1 MCVCLQLFG
10 MMESLGVEADRVTFH
25 SLMIN
30 SSSEYIEALMEAMR
44 DTGQYSSLLCLVSA
58 HHVSLC
64 LAMSHCALLCLAISH
79 CVLLCL
85 TLSRYALL
93 CLTVSHCVLLYHT
106 APCYASLCLTISHVT
121 GIGVCTETINLLLKA
136 KLQEEPHSTMALY
149 DEMNTL
155 CANNKLKPDVYTFG
169 LLVKV
174 LTVLTVTVSH
184 CACASLRHCVSLWLT
199 VSRYVSRCVSLCL
212 IVPVSHCAP
221 LCLIVPVP
229 HCVALWLALRLG
241 DAHCVSLALLLYL
254 TALIL
259 SLLTLL
265 IDVSRW
271 LTLIP
276 LLAPKGGRVYNAPNL
291 VHPES
296 QSWLL
301 SNARYHTC
309 VIS

>member
-1 MCVCLQLFG
+1 
-10 MMESLGVEADRVTFH
+10 MESVGVEADRVTFH
-25 SLMIN
+25 ALMKN
-30 SSSEYIEALMEAMR
+30 SSSEYIVALMEAMR

-64 LAMSHCALLCLAISH
+64 LAMSHCASLCLAISH

-174 LTVLTVTVSH
+174 LTVLTVAVSH
-184 CACASLRHCVSLWLT
+184 CACVSLCLTVTHCLSLCLSLCLTVLNCACVSLWLT
-199 VSRYVSRCVSLCL
+199 VSLCLSLCL
-212 IVPVSHCAP
+212 T
-221 LCLIVPVP
+221 VPVP
-229 HCVALWLALRLG
+229 HCVALCLIVRGCSLRVASALAVSHCSYPIT
-241 DAHCVSLALLLYL
+241 AHSA
-254 TALIL
+254 
-259 SLLTLL
+259 
-265 IDVSRW
+265 
-271 LTLIP
+271 
-276 LLAPKGGRVYNAPNL
+276 
-291 VHPES
+291 H
-296 QSWLL
+296 
-301 SNARYHTC
+301 
-309 VIS
+309 